1 VVVRYLVLLTE
12 VERIFYNLAMRT
24 FVKLSLLSYLVFG
37 LTSAQASYTFE
48 DLQALEGQKSYR
60 EFLQHARDIRPS
72 ERSKVWSEMLGNM
85 ATNYMVHLRAKKDF
99 DLATYQYVQ
108 VLSDWPELRADAF
121 FHTKREAYL
130 LDYLKNCY
138 ERKQT
143 NCREQAN
150 EAWHLGRKNPDNG
163 TLLAQVLATHDPRAD
178 ITNFILPS
186 LKTDISQFYCRKDFI
201 QSWVL
206 NQIAPR
212 VLASEDSS
220 KIKTEITQTIHESCF
235 IAMKPLFIRG
245 LSANSND
252 LRNIS
257 YRVLKAFDSIDQ
269 SDEDLYLTTYLL
281 EGPSVG
287 KTFNLAWA
295 VVKELG
301 QNYKRRQTLL
311 KRLAKL
317 DPLPD
322 TLFDSGN
329 ILKRDTL
336 AKFIAQHLP
345 EYFSFYADTCVR
357 YRNGIGE
364 YPNGNPT
371 IQCDKFF
378 TLASQNNWLSQEVTT
393 KYSATLKP

>member
-1 VVVRYLVLLTE
+1 MKMLLK
-12 VERIFYNLAMRT
+12 FG
-24 FVKLSLLSYLVFG
+24 LLIHLVFG
-37 LTSAQASYTFE
+37 VTSVQAAYTFE
-48 DLQALEGQKSYR
+48 DLQALESQKSYR

-99 DLATYQYVQ
+99 DLATFQYVQ
-108 VLSDWPELRADAF
+108 TLSDWPELRGDAF
-121 FHTKREAYL
+121 FHTKREAYI
-130 LDYLKNCY
+130 LDYLKSCY
-138 ERKQT
+138 EKKQ
-143 NCREQAN
+143 NGCREQAQ
-150 EAWHLGRKNPDNG
+150 ESWHVGRKNADNG
-163 TLLAQVLATHDPRAD
+163 TLLAQILATYDPRAD
-178 ITNFILPS
+178 ISSYILPALQS
-186 LKTDISQFYCRKDFI
+186 DIAQFYCRKDYI

-206 NQIAPR
+206 SKIAPA
-212 VLASEDSS
+212 VLASEDHG
-220 KIKTEITQTIHESCF
+220 KIKSELTQSIHESCLV
-235 IAMKPLFIRG
+235 AMKPLFIRG
-245 LSANSND
+245 LSASGRD

-257 YRVLKAFDSIDQ
+257 YRVLKAFDSIDS

-295 VVKELG
+295 VVKEIG
-301 QNYKRRQTLL
+301 QDFKRRQTLL

-322 TLFDSGN
+322 SLFDSGN
-329 ILKRDTL
+329 MLKRDTL
-336 AKFIAQHLP
+336 TKFLAQHIP

-378 TLASQNNWLSQEVTT
+378 GLAAQNNWLSQEVTT